1 MAPVI
6 AALDDEADILELL
19 KVSLQKA
26 GYRFEGFQEADDLF
40 RYLARE
46 RPALLILDLML
57 PETDGLEVCRQI
69 RRSDSLAGMPVIM
82 LTAKGDEADKIVGL
96 ELGADDYVT
105 KPFSVKE
112 LVARIHAVL
121 RRPAGGEAARRI
133 ALGPL
138 VIDLDKFEAAVE
150 GERIEL
156 TATEFKILQLLASK
170 PGRVFTRDQ
179 ILDHLWGDEKAVIDR
194 TVDVHIRNLQGEAGT
209 GGLPGQEH
217 PRCGIQ
223 GRRMKKTLFLRIFL
237 GYASVIVLLA
247 AAVTLFAPPAMR
259 THHIAERAS
268 SLERMARLLEGQ
280 VAPFLSGGGPG
291 DLGRPGR
298 ALRP

>member
-1 MAPVI
+1 MAAVI

-19 KVSLQKA
+19 KVNLQKA

-40 RYLARE
+40 RYLGRE
-46 RPALLILDLML
+46 TPSLVLLDLML

-69 RRSDSLAGMPVIM
+69 RRSERLAGIPVIM
-82 LTAKGDEADKIVGL
+82 LTARGDESDKVVGL

-138 VIDLDKFEAAVE
+138 VVDLDKFETAVE
-150 GERIEL
+150 GAKVDL

-179 ILDHLWGDEKAVIDR
+179 ILDHLWGDEKAVVDR
-194 TVDVHIRNLQGEAGT
+194 TVDVHIRNLRE
-209 GGLPGQEH
+209 
-217 PRCGIQ
+217 
-223 GRRMKKTLFLRIFL
+223 KL
-237 GYASVIVLLA
+237 GPA
-247 AAVTLFAPPAMR
+247 AALIKNIRGVGYKV
-259 THHIAERAS
+259 E
-268 SLERMARLLEGQ
+268 E
-280 VAPFLSGGGPG
+280 
-291 DLGRPGR
+291 
-298 ALRP
+298 